1 MLYHIDF
8 HFKLTCENIL
18 IVNFLRRSN
27 MNGVKPKRILHVVS
41 SMHRGGAE
49 TMLMNLYRNIDRKKI
64 QFDFVCHT
72 MEKCDYEDEIIKL
85 GGRIFKISSLG
96 TS

>member
-1 MLYHIDF
+1 
-8 HFKLTCENIL
+8 
-18 IVNFLRRSN
+18 

-72 MEKCDYEDEIIKL
+72 MEKCDYEDDDV
-85 GGRIFKISSLG
+85 
-96 TS
+96 